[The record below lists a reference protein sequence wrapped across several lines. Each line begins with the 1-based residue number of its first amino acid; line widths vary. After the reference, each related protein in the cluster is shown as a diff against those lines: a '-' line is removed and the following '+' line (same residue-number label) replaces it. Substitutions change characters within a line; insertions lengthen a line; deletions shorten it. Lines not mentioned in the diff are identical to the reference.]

1 LKTETTLSS
10 NGGLQQALRCLFAL
24 GDTVDYKGGEVL
36 KSCFSEFSLN
46 PLVAPHREGHSPS
59 QIKAGE

>member
-1 LKTETTLSS
+1 MAGYNRHSGVCS
-10 NGGLQQALRCLFAL
+10 PW

-46 PLVAPHREGHSPS
+46 PLVAPHKEGHSHS
-59 QIKAGE
+59 LIKAGE